1 MRHKKRAMYSNIYIE
16 DEIYYWSLH
25 ENQILKKFIGHT
37 DMYRYLEIKN
47 RIVWLDLSPVSDDFI
62 SCSRDGTLRIWN
74 LSS

>member
-1 MRHKKRAMYSNIYIE
+1 MYIYL
-16 DEIYYWSLH
+16 SL
-25 ENQILKKFIGHT
+25 
-37 DMYRYLEIKN
+37 KN